1 MSKLTLNCSK
11 LGTNKTHNFLNLQQ
25 QHDFETTLLNAKM
38 AELQKEI
45 DRYQK
50 ENAALSSGRRKLQ
63 HDRKQLAKGQLIS
76 ECLFDGL
83 YFPQNQRKI

>member
-1 MSKLTLNCSK
+1 M
-11 LGTNKTHNFLNLQQ
+11 QQ

-76 ECLFDGL
+76 ECLFDNL
-83 YFPQNQRKI
+83 KFSKKRTKNLTSFCPRM

>member
-1 MSKLTLNCSK
+1 M
-11 LGTNKTHNFLNLQQ
+11 QQ

-76 ECLFDGL
+76 KCHFDNLKFSKKKHGKFDKFL
-83 YFPQNQRKI
+83 PKNLKSGEIISTL

>member
-1 MSKLTLNCSK
+1 M
-11 LGTNKTHNFLNLQQ
+11 QQ

-76 ECLFDGL
+76 NANFTVFILTKKRTK
-83 YFPQNQRKI
+83 YF

>member
-1 MSKLTLNCSK
+1 M
-11 LGTNKTHNFLNLQQ
+11 QQ

-76 ECLFDGL
+76 ECLLGVIDFPKKTNEKFDKFLPKTLKSG
-83 YFPQNQRKI
+83 QIIT

>member
-1 MSKLTLNCSK
+1 
-11 LGTNKTHNFLNLQQ
+11 LQQ

-76 ECLFDGL
+76 ECLFDVFFHKTNENFDKFL
-83 YFPQNQRKI
+83 P